1 MIDLK
6 VRQAMKKKLG
16 ILLLIVII
24 LGLVIGIVYKNNT
37 NKEEKESG
45 KFKIVTTFY
54 PVYIMTSN
62 IAEGAQNIELVNMTD
77 VNVGC
82 LHDYTLSTAD
92 MKKIEKADVII
103 QNGLGLEDFM
113 DKILST
119 YSDIKVIDTS
129 KKISNKIEENGNLNA
144 HIWTSIS
151 NYLLQVEQITDEL
164 CGLNPEN
171 TSIYQENANKYKEK
185 LKEVQTKYS
194 SELDNLK
201 RKEGYLFK

>member
-1 MIDLK
+1 
-6 VRQAMKKKLG
+6 MKKKLV

-24 LGLVIGIVYKNNT
+24 LGLIIGIVYKNNT

-62 IAEGAQNIELVNMTD
+62 ITEGAQNTELVNMTD

-82 LHDYTLSTAD
+82 LHNYTLSTKD
-92 MKKIEKADVII
+92 MKKIESADVII

-119 YSDIKVIDTS
+119 YSDIKIIDS
-129 KKISNKIEENGNLNA
+129 SEKISNKVEENGELNA

-151 NYLLQVEQITDEL
+151 NYLLQVEQITNEL
-164 CGLNPEN
+164 CILNPEN
-171 TSIYQENANKYKEK
+171 TSIYQENANKYKERLQK
-185 LKEVQTKYS
+185 LQNKYI
-194 SELDNLK
+194 SELNNLK
-201 RKEGYLFK
+201 RKKSYLFK

>member
-1 MIDLK
+1 
-6 VRQAMKKKLG
+6 MKRKLG
-16 ILLLIVII
+16 ILILIVII
-24 LGLVIGIVYKNNT
+24 LGLVMGIVYKNNT

-54 PVYIMTSN
+54 PVYIIASN
-62 IAEGAQNIELVNMTD
+62 ITEGAQNIELVNMTD

-129 KKISNKIEENGNLNA
+129 KKVSNKIEENGNLNA

-151 NYLLQVEQITDEL
+151 NYLLQVEKITDEL
-164 CGLNPEN
+164 CNLNPEN

-185 LKEVQTKYS
+185 LQEIQNKYVS
-194 SELDNLK
+194 GLNNLK

>member
-1 MIDLK
+1 
-6 VRQAMKKKLG
+6 MKKKLG

-62 IAEGAQNIELVNMTD
+62 ITEGAQNIELVNMTD

-92 MKKIEKADVII
+92 MKKIESSDVII

-119 YSDIKVIDTS
+119 YSDIKVIDAS
-129 KKISNKIEENGNLNA
+129 KRISNKIEENGNLNT

-164 CGLNPEN
+164 RNLNPEN
-171 TSIYQENANKYKEK
+171 ESIYQENANKYKEK
-185 LKEVQTKYS
+185 LKEVQNKYDL
-194 SELDNLK
+194 ELDNLK
-201 RKEGYLFK
+201 RKKSCLFK